1 MSNEG
6 ISKSAVLLLAL
17 GEDEAA
23 EILKF
28 LGPREVQKLGAAMAA
43 LENVSRDDIVSAVS
57 DFKAE
62 VNELSPL
69 AALDQSDYI
78 RSVMRK
84 ALGDD
89 KAAGLIDRILATGDS
104 AGIEGLKWMDPAA
117 VAELIKNEHPQILAT
132 ILVHLDPD
140 QACDILNQFTER
152 LRNDCI
158 LRIATLDGVQPNA
171 LKELNDVLARL
182 LAGGETTRKAKLGGV
197 RAAAEILNFMGKNN
211 EQSVMS
217 NLETHDSSLAQKI
230 MDEMFTFDDLVEVDD
245 KGFQTI
251 LREVSSDQLVVAL
264 RGAPTELRDKVLRN
278 MSKRAAESLREDLEG
293 RGPVKVSEV
302 EGAQKEIITIV
313 RRLAEEGQIQ
323 MGGKGG
329 GDDAYV

>member
-6 ISKSAVLLLAL
+6 VSKSAILLMAL

-28 LGPREVQKLGAAMAA
+28 LGPREVQKLGAAMAG
-43 LENVSRDDIVSAVS
+43 LDSVSRDDIEKTVVEFKGEVS
-57 DFKAE
+57 
-62 VNELSPL
+62 ELSPL

-140 QACDILNQFTER
+140 QACDILNQFSER

-158 LRIATLDGVQPNA
+158 LRIATLDGVQPSA

-197 RAAAEILNFMGKNN
+197 RAAAEILNFMGKVN

-217 NLETHDSSLAQKI
+217 NLETHDNSLAQKI
-230 MDEMFTFDDLVEVDD
+230 MDEMFTFDDLVELDD
-245 KGFQTI
+245 KGFQTV
-251 LREVSSDQLVVAL
+251 LREVSSEQLVVAL
-264 RGAPTELRDKVLRN
+264 RGAPDQLRDKVLRN
-278 MSKRAAESLREDLEG
+278 MSKRAAETLREDLEG

-302 EGAQKEIITIV
+302 ESAQKDIITVV
-313 RRLAEEGQIQ
+313 RRLSEEGQIQ

-329 GDDAYV
+329 GEEAYV

>member
-6 ISKSAVLLLAL
+6 VSKSAILLMAL

-28 LGPREVQKLGAAMAA
+28 LGPREVQKLGAAMAG
-43 LENVSRDDIVSAVS
+43 LENVSRDDIEKAVVEFKGEVS
-57 DFKAE
+57 
-62 VNELSPL
+62 ELSPL

-89 KAAGLIDRILATGDS
+89 KAAGLIDRILATGES

-158 LRIATLDGVQPNA
+158 LRIATLDGVQPSA

-197 RAAAEILNFMGKNN
+197 RAAAEILNYMGKVN

-217 NLETHDSSLAQKI
+217 NLETHDNSLAQKI
-230 MDEMFTFDDLVEVDD
+230 MDEMFTFDDLVELDD
-245 KGFQTI
+245 KGFQTV
-251 LREVSSDQLVVAL
+251 LREVSSEQLVVAL
-264 RGAPTELRDKVLRN
+264 RGAPDQLRDKVLRN
-278 MSKRAAESLREDLEG
+278 MSKRAAETLREDLEG

-302 EGAQKEIITIV
+302 ESAQKDIITVV
-313 RRLAEEGQIQ
+313 RRLSEEGQIQ

-329 GDDAYV
+329 GEEAYV

>member
-6 ISKSAVLLLAL
+6 VSKSAILLMAL

-23 EILKF
+23 EILKY
-28 LGPREVQKLGAAMAA
+28 LGPRDVQKLGTAMAA
-43 LENVSRDDIVSAVS
+43 LDNVSRDDIRSAV
-57 DFKAE
+57 AE
-62 VNELSPL
+62 FRDGISVLSPL

-89 KAAGLIDRILATGDS
+89 KAAGLIDRILATGES
-104 AGIEGLKWMDPAA
+104 SGIEGLKWMDPTA

-140 QACDILNQFTER
+140 HACEILNQFTER

-158 LRIATLDGVQPNA
+158 LRIATLDGVQPSA

-182 LAGGETTRKAKLGGV
+182 LAGGETTRKARLGGV
-197 RAAAEILNFMGKNN
+197 RAAAEILNFMGKVN
-211 EQSVMS
+211 EQSVMA
-217 NLETHDSSLAQKI
+217 NLETHDGPLAQKI

-251 LREVSSDQLVVAL
+251 LREVSSEQLVVAL

-278 MSKRAAESLREDLEG
+278 MSKRAAETLREDLEG

-302 EGAQKEIITIV
+302 ESAQKDIITVV
-313 RRLAEEGQIQ
+313 RRLSEEGQIQ

>member
-6 ISKSAVLLLAL
+6 VSKSAILLMAL

-28 LGPREVQKLGAAMAA
+28 LGPREVQKLGAARAG
-43 LENVSRDDIVSAVS
+43 LENVSRDDIEKAVVEFKGEVS
-57 DFKAE
+57 
-62 VNELSPL
+62 ELSPL

-89 KAAGLIDRILATGDS
+89 KAAGLIDRILATGES

-158 LRIATLDGVQPNA
+158 LRIATLDGVQPSA

-197 RAAAEILNFMGKNN
+197 RAAAEILNYMGKVN
-211 EQSVMS
+211 EQSVMT
-217 NLETHDSSLAQKI
+217 NLETHDNSLAQKI
-230 MDEMFTFDDLVEVDD
+230 MDEMFTFDDLVELDD
-245 KGFQTI
+245 KGFQTV
-251 LREVSSDQLVVAL
+251 LREVSSEQLVVAL
-264 RGAPTELRDKVLRN
+264 RGAPDQLRDKVLRN
-278 MSKRAAESLREDLEG
+278 MSKRAAETLREDLEG

-302 EGAQKEIITIV
+302 ESAQKDIITVV
-313 RRLAEEGQIQ
+313 RRLSEEGQIQ

-329 GDDAYV
+329 GEEAYV

>member
-6 ISKSAVLLLAL
+6 VSKSAILLMAL

-28 LGPREVQKLGAAMAA
+28 LGPREVQKLGAAMAG
-43 LENVSRDDIVSAVS
+43 LENVSRDDIEKAVVEFKGEVS
-57 DFKAE
+57 
-62 VNELSPL
+62 ELSPL

-89 KAAGLIDRILATGDS
+89 KAAGLIDRILATGES

-158 LRIATLDGVQPNA
+158 LRIATLDGVQPSA

-197 RAAAEILNFMGKNN
+197 RAAAEILNYMGKVN
-211 EQSVMS
+211 EQSVMT
-217 NLETHDSSLAQKI
+217 NLETHDNSLAQKI
-230 MDEMFTFDDLVEVDD
+230 MDEMFTFDDLVELDD
-245 KGFQTI
+245 KGFQTV
-251 LREVSSDQLVVAL
+251 LREVSSEQLVVAL
-264 RGAPTELRDKVLRN
+264 RGAPDQLRDKVLRN
-278 MSKRAAESLREDLEG
+278 MSKRAAETLREDLEG

-302 EGAQKEIITIV
+302 ESAQKDIITVV
-313 RRLAEEGQIQ
+313 RRLSEEGQIQ

-329 GDDAYV
+329 GEEAYV

>member
-1 MSNEG
+1 MSNDG
-6 ISKSAVLLLAL
+6 VSKSAILLMAL

-28 LGPREVQKLGAAMAA
+28 LGPREVQKLGAAMAG
-43 LENVSRDDIVSAVS
+43 LDNVSRDDIEKAVVE
-57 DFKAE
+57 FKDE
-62 VNELSPL
+62 VGELSPL

-152 LRNDCI
+152 VRNDCI
-158 LRIATLDGVQPNA
+158 LRIATLDGVQPSA

-197 RAAAEILNFMGKNN
+197 RAAAEILNYMGKVN

-217 NLETHDSSLAQKI
+217 NLETHDNSLAQKI
-230 MDEMFTFDDLVEVDD
+230 MDEMFTFDDLVELDD
-245 KGFQTI
+245 KGFQTV
-251 LREVSSDQLVVAL
+251 LREVSSEQLVVAL
-264 RGAPTELRDKVLRN
+264 RGAPDQLRDKVLRN
-278 MSKRAAESLREDLEG
+278 MSKRAAETLREDLEG

-302 EGAQKEIITIV
+302 ESAQKDIITIV
-313 RRLAEEGQIQ
+313 RRLSEEGQIQ

-329 GDDAYV
+329 GEEAYV

>member
-6 ISKSAVLLLAL
+6 VAKSAILLMAL

-43 LENVSRDDIVSAVS
+43 LENVSREDIEGAVVE
-57 DFKAE
+57 FKTE
-62 VNELSPL
+62 LGELSPL

-89 KAAGLIDRILATGDS
+89 KAAGLIDRILATGES
-104 AGIEGLKWMDPAA
+104 AGIEGLKWMDPVA
-117 VAELIKNEHPQILAT
+117 VSELIKNEHPQIIAT

-140 QACDILNQFTER
+140 QACEILNQFAER
-152 LRNDCI
+152 LRNDAM
-158 LRIATLDGVQPNA
+158 LRIATLDGVQPTA
-171 LKELNDVLARL
+171 LKELNDTLARL
-182 LAGGETTRKAKLGGV
+182 LAGGDTSRKARLGGV
-197 RAAAEILNFMGKNN
+197 RAAAEIMNFMGKTN
-211 EQSVMS
+211 EQSIVA
-217 NLETHDSSLAQKI
+217 NLESHDSALAQQI
-230 MDEMFTFDDLVEVDD
+230 ADEMFTFDDLAAIDD
-245 KGFQTI
+245 KGFQTL
-251 LREVSSDQLVVAL
+251 LRDVSADTLVVAL
-264 RGAPTELRDKVLRN
+264 RGAPDELRDKVLRN
-278 MSKRAAESLREDLEG
+278 MSKRAAETLREDLAG

-302 EGAQKEIITIV
+302 ESAQKDIITIV
-313 RRLAEEGQIQ
+313 RRLAEEGQIM

-329 GDDAYV
+329 DEAYV

>member
-6 ISKSAVLLLAL
+6 VSKSAILLMAL

-28 LGPREVQKLGAAMAA
+28 LGPREVQKLGSAMAA
-43 LENVSRDDIVSAVS
+43 LENVSREDIAKAVG
-57 DFKAE
+57 DFKGE
-62 VNELSPL
+62 VEELSPL
-69 AALDQSDYI
+69 ASLDQSDYI

-89 KAAGLIDRILATGDS
+89 KAAGLIDRILATGES

-117 VAELIKNEHPQILAT
+117 VAELVKNEHPQVLAT

-140 QACDILNQFTER
+140 QACDILGHFTER
-152 LRNDCI
+152 LRNDCV
-158 LRIATLDGVQPNA
+158 LRIATLDGVQPTA
-171 LKELNDVLARL
+171 LKELNDVLARV
-182 LAGGETTRKAKLGGV
+182 LAGGDNTRKAKLGGV
-197 RAAAEILNFMGKNN
+197 RAAAEIMNYMGKVN
-211 EQSVMS
+211 EASVMS
-217 NLETHDSSLAQKI
+217 NLETHDAGLAEQI
-230 MDEMFTFDDLVEVDD
+230 MDEMFTFDDLQEVDD
-245 KGFQTI
+245 KGFQII
-251 LREVSSDQLVVAL
+251 LREVSSEQLVVAL
-264 RGAPTELRDKVLRN
+264 RGAPDQLKDKVLRN
-278 MSKRAAESLREDLEG
+278 MSKRAAETMREDLEG